1 MQDVDENVD
10 VNVFADERPAVNFV
24 FLSVPIFISAQD
36 VQFLWDANYVLYILA
51 NYLSLFSRNYV

>member
-1 MQDVDENVD
+1 MKVMQDVDENVD

-36 VQFLWDANYVLYILA
+36 VQFL
-51 NYLSLFSRNYV
+51 